1 MMTAA
6 NLLFVTIESLCSLS
20 STLYFILWLH
30 CISLESSYWMAC
42 LFHMTN
48 HHQLRMCISIYPN
61 LILNCGTIFTHCDI
75 EIREPC
81 QHCAYYILIRWLCL
95 TVWWSS
101 PGDIMQ
107 CFVDWVFPFN
117 LLHGFLI
124 QCYIKQQLG
133 YATYIFHF
141 KWSYNDFQL
150 ITKQNECVNQE
161 MFTISNHVTIRS

>member
-1 MMTAA
+1 MMTEA
-6 NLLFVTIESLCSLS
+6 NLLFVTIVSLCLLS

-48 HHQLRMCISIYPN
+48 HYQLRMCISIYPN
-61 LILNCGTIFTHCDI
+61 LILNCGTIFTYCDI
-75 EIREPC
+75 EIREPG

-124 QCYIKQQLG
+124 QCVILSSNWDMQH
-133 YATYIFHF
+133 TYFILNYFIMIFSLLPNRMNV
-141 KWSYNDFQL
+141 WTRRCLLFQ
-150 ITKQNECVNQE
+150 I
-161 MFTISNHVTIRS
+161 MWP